1 MAKNIV
7 ICCDGTAN
15 EFAENNTN
23 VWKIYSTLIDEPGLQ
38 VTYYHPGLGTMEPAG
53 ALTTVSRKT
62 TKLLGMAMGY
72 GLADDIRDAYVFLME
87 NYEPEDLL
95 VIPGCLSRV
104 SVWPIPVAQIVAC

>member
-72 GLADDIRDAYVFLME
+72 GLADDIRDAYVFLMK
-87 NYEPEDLL
+87 NYEPEDRVFFFGFSRGALHGQ
-95 VIPGCLSRV
+95 GCR
-104 SVWPIPVAQIVAC
+104 IAA